1 MSTSSP
7 TATRGIAPWVGNAL
21 VMLLLAI
28 CAWLLAGLHEGD
40 WWQATPS
47 TARSGAAIAAVLAY
61 AGLVAAFLRRGR
73 ARNRSAK
80 PAAVAARGA
89 VWVVHASQTGFAME
103 LADMTAAALR
113 RGGVSVERAGLEHLD
128 APRLQ
133 DIERAVFVVSTTGEG
148 DPPDPALGFVR
159 QVMSQTL
166 ALGNLQYAVLA
177 LGDREYTQFCA
188 FGIQC
193 GCIKAYDNCN
203 AHQAQNK
210 PKQGHGGRHS
220 AGPHQCH

>member
-1 MSTSSP
+1 MVSLRWWF
-7 TATRGIAPWVGNAL
+7 AIAYPVYAAAL
-21 VMLLLAI
+21 VMLLLAA

-47 TARSGAAIAAVLAY
+47 MPRSGAAIAAVLAY

-73 ARNRSAK
+73 ARDRSAK

-113 RGGVSVERAGLEHLD
+113 RGGVSVQRAGLEHLD

-133 DIERAVFVVSTTGEG
+133 DIERAVFVVSHALAHFQHVHVVPVAGAGEF
-148 DPPDPALGFVR
+148 AQLFLFVE
-159 QVMSQTL
+159 
-166 ALGNLQYAVLA
+166 
-177 LGDREYTQFCA
+177 DR
-188 FGIQC
+188 
-193 GCIKAYDNCN
+193 
-203 AHQAQNK
+203 
-210 PKQGHGGRHS
+210 
-220 AGPHQCH
+220 